1 MKRWRATL
9 ILLGVFVALLA
20 YVLAVEVKKD
30 APPEQ
35 EGTAEPTPV
44 PLLDVSTGDV
54 RAVRIESDRPGV
66 TALRLAYQE
75 GEWQITEPGASPA
88 DTYTVS
94 WAVGEL
100 ARLEARLIVDEAP
113 SDLGVYDLSPPRLT
127 LTIEIQGGLDEQLS
141 VGRETPDGT
150 AFYVQRLGDPRVY
163 IVGHYKLEPF
173 FEWLVAPPLPPTPT
187 PGAKGG

>member
-9 ILLGVFVALLA
+9 VVLGVFAVLLA
-20 YVLAVEVKKD
+20 YVLLVELKKD

-35 EGTAEPTPV
+35 DVMPAPSPI
-44 PLLDVSTGDV
+44 PLLDVGTDDV
-54 RAVRIESDRPGV
+54 RAVRVAGEGR
-66 TALRLAYQE
+66 TLHLAHQG
-75 GEWQITEPGASPA
+75 GEWHITQPESTLA

-94 WAVGEL
+94 WAIEEL
-100 ARLEARLIVDEAP
+100 AHLEARLIVVEKT
-113 SDLGVYDLSPPRLT
+113 SDPRVYDLDPARLT
-127 LTIEIQGGLDEQLS
+127 LTIEVQDGLDEQLS

-173 FEWLVAPPLPPTPT
+173 FEWLVSPPLPPTPT
-187 PGAKGG
+187 PSAKGS